1 MKNLGRLYYNVLKA
15 LNQCNVRYMIVG
27 GYATNYHGV
36 IRSTI
41 DLDLWVDIKEY
52 NLENLF
58 HAFISMG
65 YNHSSCEEAITAL
78 RKDHLIKIPLDHDL
92 VEIMDDHIIRM
103 DFDQAYE
110 NRVERNIDDITVN
123 VIGLEDL
130 IAVKLKSNRYQ
141 DLDDADKLKEYRDR
155 GGY

>member
-1 MKNLGRLYYNVLKA
+1 MKDFGRLYYNVLKA

-27 GYATNYHGV
+27 GFATNYHGV

-41 DLDLWVDIKEY
+41 DLDLWVDIKEN
-52 NLENLF
+52 NLEKLF

-78 RKDHLIKIPLDHDL
+78 RKDHLIRIPLDHDL

-103 DFDQAYE
+103 DFDQAYK
-110 NRVERNIDDITVN
+110 NRVERNIDDITFN

-141 DLDDADKLKEYRDR
+141 DLDDANKLKEYRDR
-155 GGY
+155 GG

>member
-1 MKNLGRLYYNVLKA
+1 MQEFGQLYYSILQA
-15 LNQCNVRYMIVG
+15 LDQCNVKYLIVG

-41 DLDLWVDIKEY
+41 DLDLWVDIKEN
-52 NLENLF
+52 NLEKLF

-103 DFDQAYE
+103 DFDQAYK

-130 IAVKLKSNRYQ
+130 VAVKLKSNRYQ
-141 DLDDADKLKEYRDR
+141 DLDDANKLKEYRDR
-155 GGY
+155 GG

>member
-1 MKNLGRLYYNVLKA
+1 
-15 LNQCNVRYMIVG
+15 MIVG

-41 DLDLWVDIKEY
+41 DLDLWVDIKEN

-58 HAFISMG
+58 HTFINMG
-65 YNHSSCEEAITAL
+65 YNQSSCEEAITAL

-110 NRVERNIDDITVN
+110 NRVERNIDNLAIN
-123 VIGLEDL
+123 IIGLDEL
-130 IAVKLKSNRYQ
+130 IAAKLQSNRYQ